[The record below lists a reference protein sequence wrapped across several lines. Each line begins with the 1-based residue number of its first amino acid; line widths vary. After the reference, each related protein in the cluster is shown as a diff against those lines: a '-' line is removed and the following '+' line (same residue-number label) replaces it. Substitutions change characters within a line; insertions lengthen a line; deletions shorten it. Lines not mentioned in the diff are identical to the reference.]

1 MKFTIMMLASRYGLA
16 VMWLVFLVVLLVI
29 ELITVG
35 LTTIWLAGGAL
46 VAFILAAMG
55 VNLWVQIIVFLI
67 VLIYF
72 TRPLALKY
80 LNPRQT
86 RTNSDELIGEIVK
99 VTERIDNR
107 AAVGRALAKGMEW
120 SARAVSDDLV
130 IEAGTL
136 VKVLR
141 IEGVKLIVDPSWK
154 NDRKYAAPLCRT
166 YGRTAL

>member
-67 VLIYF
+67 VSFVLIYF
-72 TRPLALKY
+72 TRPFALKY

-86 RTNSDELIGEIVK
+86 RTNSDELIGETIK

-130 IEAGTL
+130 IETDTL

-141 IEGVKLIVDPSWK
+141 IEGVKLIVEPVSMEQQ
-154 NDRKYAAPLCRT
+154 
-166 YGRTAL
+166 

>member
-67 VLIYF
+67 VSFVLIYF
-72 TRPLALKY
+72 TRPFALKY
-80 LNPRQT
+80 LKPRQT
-86 RTNSDELIGEIVK
+86 RTNSDELIGETIK

-130 IEAGTL
+130 IETDTL

-141 IEGVKLIVDPSWK
+141 IEGVKLIVEPVSMEQQ
-154 NDRKYAAPLCRT
+154 
-166 YGRTAL
+166 

>member
-1 MKFTIMMLASRYGLA
+1 MEENMKFTIMMLASRYGLA

-67 VLIYF
+67 VSFVLIYF
-72 TRPLALKY
+72 TRPFALKY

-130 IEAGTL
+130 IETDTL

-141 IEGVKLIVDPSWK
+141 IEGVKLIVEPVSMEQQ
-154 NDRKYAAPLCRT
+154 
-166 YGRTAL
+166 